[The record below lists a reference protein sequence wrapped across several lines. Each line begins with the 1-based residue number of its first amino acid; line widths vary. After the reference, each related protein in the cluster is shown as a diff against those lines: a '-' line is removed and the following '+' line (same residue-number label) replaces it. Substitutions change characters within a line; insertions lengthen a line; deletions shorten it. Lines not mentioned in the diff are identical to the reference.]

1 LFGIPL
7 LKAQIDYMFQNLGV
21 MAPLAM
27 PKVITTHKKLQGNLP
42 NAEECYINTEMD
54 NRGFIERQWA
64 PK

>member
-1 LFGIPL
+1 
-7 LKAQIDYMFQNLGV
+7 

-27 PKVITTHKKLQGNLP
+27 PMVITTHKKLQGNLP